1 MRVGKR
7 VGGEVRFSVGTFVGS
22 EEEGLFVGD
31 NDGGGLVIETNEIA
45 LVGVVVGVR
54 VVGLFVGGFVG
65 LPEGLEVGL
74 LDGLTVGLEE
84 IGEIVGRNV
93 MKGSVIVI
101 GGLVGG

>member
-7 VGGEVRFSVGTFVGS
+7 VGGEVRFCVGTFVGS
-22 EEEGLFVGD
+22 EEEGLSVGEY
-31 NDGGGLVIETNEIA
+31 DGGGLVIKTNETS
-45 LVGVVVGVR
+45 LVGAVVGVR
-54 VVGLFVGGFVG
+54 VVGLLVGGFVG
-65 LPEGLEVGL
+65 LPEGLEVRL